1 MPTSSVPS
9 GQRLLIVEDEY
20 KLARLLV
27 DYLSGAGYEASCI
40 VDGAL
45 AVPEVRTW
53 VPDLI
58 LLDLNLPGKDGFAI
72 CKEVRAFAE
81 TPIIMLTARRDE
93 IDRLLG
99 LQMGADDY
107 ICKPFSPREVVARV
121 KAVLRRCA
129 RSSPGEACAGRIVV
143 DASRF
148 EAALDGKVLDLTSL
162 ELRLLQTLSSQPGR
176 VFSRDQLLDRLYD
189 DRRVV
194 LDRTVDSHIKNLR
207 RKLGEIAP
215 GEELIRSIYG
225 LGYKLELP
233 EYQDRDLF
241 SPAGPG

>member
-1 MPTSSVPS
+1 M
-9 GQRLLIVEDEY
+9 
-20 KLARLLV
+20 
-27 DYLSGAGYEASCI
+27 
-40 VDGAL
+40 
-45 AVPEVRTW
+45 
-53 VPDLI
+53 
-58 LLDLNLPGKDGFAI
+58 
-72 CKEVRAFAE
+72 
-81 TPIIMLTARRDE
+81 
-93 IDRLLG
+93 
-99 LQMGADDY
+99 
-107 ICKPFSPREVVARV
+107 
-121 KAVLRRCA
+121 
-129 RSSPGEACAGRIVV
+129 

-176 VFSRDQLLDRLYD
+176 IFSRDQLLDRLYD

-241 SPAGPG
+241 SPDSPG